1 MIKKIRKW
9 IVDRAPIWAKAS
21 LQAENKVLADENA
34 RLRAEIDRL
43 NAYIQGLQYATR
55 ALRRIT
61 INTGSTRE
69 VIGNETSEQ

>member
-1 MIKKIRKW
+1 MMKRIKQW
-9 IVDRAPIWAKAS
+9 IVQMAPVWAKAS
-21 LQAENKVLADENA
+21 LQADNKALEAENA

-61 INTGSTRE
+61 INTGGEKRE
-69 VIGNETSEQ
+69 LHEQ

>member
-1 MIKKIRKW
+1 MMKKIKRW
-9 IVDRAPIWAKAS
+9 IVEMAPVWAKAS
-21 LQAENKVLADENA
+21 LQADNKAIEAENE

-61 INTGSTRE
+61 INTGGEKRE
-69 VIGNETSEQ
+69 LPEQ

>member
-21 LQAENKVLADENA
+21 LQAENKAIADENA

-43 NAYIQGLQYATR
+43 NAYIHGLQYATR

-61 INTGSTRE
+61 INTGPTKE
-69 VIGNETSEQ
+69 VNKHEISEQ